1 MVGMVEPRSYQHLAS
16 LMPDGDED
24 EVQGTNEVEMVLD
37 INDPVLYLYHVRAT
51 LEEYGDDVFV
61 VRDFQLLGVMTH
73 KERVFTNQE
82 TLKRLA
88 PRIKADLDGFFD
100 GERQVQYLTY
110 GRLGSGE
117 RRFDSNKRL
126 YMECKAVQDEERL
139 LSIVENLP
147 TANDNMTLFEKEA
160 FHDRAQ
166 A

>member
-1 MVGMVEPRSYQHLAS
+1 MVGMVEPRSYAHLAS

-24 EVQGTNEVEMVLD
+24 EMQGTHDVDMVLD
-37 INDPVLYLYHVRAT
+37 INDAVLYLYHVRAT
-51 LEEYGDDVFV
+51 LEEYSDDVFV
-61 VRDFQLLGVMTH
+61 VRDFKLLGVMTH

-82 TLKRLA
+82 TLKRLR
-88 PRIKADLDGFFD
+88 PRIAADLEGFFD
-100 GERQVQYLTY
+100 GERRIDYLTY

-126 YMECKAVQDEERL
+126 YMECKAQQDEARL
-139 LSIVENLP
+139 LSIAENLP

-160 FHDRAQ
+160 FHDRTQ